1 MCLVFPTIVFYIT
14 KCVDEDSMNPTYR
27 KVKTHLREKSVHVGL
42 VCGDLQ
48 NIDVIKVI
56 VK

>member
-1 MCLVFPTIVFYIT
+1 VSGFPTIVFYRT